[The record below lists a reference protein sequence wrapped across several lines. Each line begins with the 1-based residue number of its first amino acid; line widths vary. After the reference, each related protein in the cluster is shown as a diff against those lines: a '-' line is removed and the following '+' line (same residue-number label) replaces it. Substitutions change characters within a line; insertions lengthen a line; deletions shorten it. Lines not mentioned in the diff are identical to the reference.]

1 MKKQYC
7 VAMMVVAAVVL
18 LTAGMTTAAN
28 HPNLI
33 GTWSGTVNFV
43 GWNSSS
49 LFYYTA
55 NVFSY
60 EIQNQDLATGNFY
73 GIEFGIYPFTG
84 NVATNKIVTIV
95 EYGADGDYRILTGKV
110 SGNKMSGTMQ
120 HFKSDQVDTGT
131 FTLYKQQVSGLDEST
146 E

>member
-1 MKKQYC
+1 MKKQFC

-33 GTWSGTVNFV
+33 GTWNGTVHYV

-49 LFYYTA
+49 QFYY
-55 NVFSY
+55 VDFLFPI
-60 EIQNQDLATGNFY
+60 EILDEDLATGNFY
-73 GIEFGIYPFTG
+73 GLEIGAYPFTG
-84 NVATNKIVTIV
+84 NVATNKIVTIIV
-95 EYGADGDYRILTGKV
+95 YGAAGEYRILTGKV

-131 FTLYKQQVSGLDEST
+131 FTLYKE
-146 E
+146 